1 MAELIQAGQYLV
13 GHYENTPRRDPPK
26 KIGVIRGDVANDS
39 RDSGFRR
46 ILGLSDSKWYLY
58 EGIEEIRQYH
68 DRSGTGVLMVVNLV
82 GEYSSKSD
90 AVSAA
95 EKKYHL

>member
-13 GHYENTPRRDPPK
+13 GHYENTPKRDPSK
-26 KIGVIRGDVANDS
+26 KIGVIRGDVANNS
-39 RDSGFRR
+39 RDSGFHR

-58 EGIEEIRQYH
+58 EFVEETRQY
-68 DRSGTGVLMVVNLV
+68 DDGSGRGVLMVVNLV

-90 AVSAA
+90 AVYEA
-95 EKKYHL
+95 EKKYNL